1 MKFVI
6 ENWYLFAAL
15 VVILVMIAWSPLLR
29 LFYGI
34 RTSAVQSAVNL
45 INRESAVIVDVCEPT
60 EFQQGH
66 LPRAMNIPLG
76 NLAARVSEL
85 EKYRQQPILVTCRS
99 GNRSIRGAL
108 TLRKNGFPQVYSL
121 NGGLMAWEK
130 EHLPVEK

>member
-29 LFYGI
+29 LIYGI

-45 INRESAVIVDVCEPT
+45 INRESAVIVDVCEPS

-76 NLAARVSEL
+76 NLAARVREL

-108 TLRKNGFPQVYSL
+108 TLRKNGFEQVYSL

>member
-1 MKFVI
+1 MNFVI

-29 LFYGI
+29 LVYGI
-34 RTSAVQSAVNL
+34 RTSAVQGAVNL
-45 INRESAVIVDVCEPT
+45 INRESAIIVDVCEPA

-66 LPRAMNIPLG
+66 LPRAMNIPLA
-76 NLAARVSEL
+76 NLGARVGEL
-85 EKYRQQPILVTCRS
+85 EKYREQPILVTCRS

-108 TLRKNGFPQVYSL
+108 TLRKNGFVQVYSL

-130 EHLPVEK
+130 ENLPVEK